1 MMYADRTAERLADIL
16 GNSGQEEEWTC
27 PADGYVDYYALI
39 VWPGLGSFVVHEDN
53 YGAFTYMKY
62 RDARTARREWRA
74 LVESLDAE
82 WADSEWT
89 EES

>member
-1 MMYADRTAERLADIL
+1 MNADRTAETLADIL
-16 GNSGQEEEWTC
+16 GNSGQEDEWTS

-39 VWPGLGSFVVHEDN
+39 VQPGLGSFIVHEDN
-53 YGAFTYMKY
+53 YGAFTYDKLAS
-62 RDARTARREWRA
+62 ARAARREWRT

-89 EES
+89 EER